1 MPCVCPS
8 CAQQAEVL
16 GLEQRGPS
24 KAAIRKAYK
33 TAAKHWHPD
42 RFEKNPTQRHEAEER
57 FKLIQV
63 AYRELTEHCENPE
76 QLPLED
82 LPPSAVAGSY
92 GVGDDESSG
101 QYASGDVSDSSVPV
115 KDQTPELFF
124 GNLPGCFTAPHF
136 NAAANRIIL
145 SVRMEPSERP
155 LAFVDLSHGVRQ
167 DGNPSQYVLLTS
179 YRIIVRNALNI
190 VAFLWFSDL
199 GEIGFIDRMTHG
211 KHRLWQAAVGK
222 LGLGPKY
229 SLIIHRHDGSLFH
242 AIEGEADDR
251 VKKVIYNFLR
261 KIQAQQRT

>member
-1 MPCVCPS
+1 MPCVCPN

-16 GLEQRGPS
+16 GLTQRGLS

-33 TAAKHWHPD
+33 TAAKRWHPD
-42 RFEKNPTQRHEAEER
+42 RFEKDPTQRLEAEEH

-63 AYRELTEHCENPE
+63 AYQSLSAHCENPE

-82 LPPSAVAGSY
+82 LPPSAVAGVY
-92 GVGDDESSG
+92 GEATSG
-101 QYASGDVSDSSVPV
+101 QYESGDSGDPSAPV
-115 KDQTPELFF
+115 ADATPTLFF
-124 GNLPGCFTAPHF
+124 GNLPGCYSAPHF

-155 LAFVDLSHGVRQ
+155 LAFIDLSHGLRQ
-167 DGNPSQYVLLTS
+167 DGNPTQYVLLTS
-179 YRIIVRNALNI
+179 YRVIVRNALNI

-199 GEIGFIDRMTHG
+199 GEIGFIDRLTHG
-211 KHRLWQAAVGK
+211 KHRLWQSAVEK
-222 LGLGPKY
+222 LGLQPKY
-229 SLIIHRHDGSLFH
+229 SLVIHRHDGSLFH

-261 KIQAQQRT
+261 QIQSQHRK